1 MKLNFARER
10 LDDICLGLCLV
21 DWVFG
26 WNGLTGC
33 EKSVEE
39 SVKVVRFNHE
49 CMYVLVVHK
58 HTCLQACMHL
68 HMHNRIS
75 SVCVCTCTHMRS
87 HNHTRAHKG

>member
-1 MKLNFARER
+1 MFG
-10 LDDICLGLCLV
+10 IVFGGLVFWLEWF
-21 DWVFG
+21 DWV
-26 WNGLTGC
+26 C